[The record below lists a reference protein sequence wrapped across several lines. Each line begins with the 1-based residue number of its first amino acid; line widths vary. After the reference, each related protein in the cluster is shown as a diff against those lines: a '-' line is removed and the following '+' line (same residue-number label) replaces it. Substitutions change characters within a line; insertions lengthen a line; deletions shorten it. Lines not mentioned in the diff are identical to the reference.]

1 MNEIWVNFNFWVFC
15 DNVIVECYLYKLLWH
30 LFTCSFQGESFHTL
44 RFTLYELFFFMT
56 SSTKLLQK
64 LLEKCKNPFTT
75 SFIGKYYLVNPGL
88 VTNLTRFFTF
98 NPNKAGVFEGC
109 FFWGRGVNLTLSP
122 PPPTPSY
129 FQNYLISIYLYRIVT
144 ICLKYVESE
153 KCWHHVISRRHSF
166 FVTR

>member
-44 RFTLYELFFFMT
+44 RFTLYELFFFMA

-88 VTNLTRFFTF
+88 VTNLTGFFTF
-98 NPNKAGVFEGC
+98 NPNKAGLFEGS
-109 FFWGRGVNLTLSP
+109 FFWGGGCQFDP
-122 PPPTPSY
+122 FFI
-129 FQNYLISIYLYRIVT
+129 FQEELI
-144 ICLKYVESE
+144 
-153 KCWHHVISRRHSF
+153 
-166 FVTR
+166 